1 MKMKKDKKKEKV
13 GYIINEY
20 KTSKE
25 EKSPNAK
32 QWTKNIKDFGQSFYL
47 L

>member
-1 MKMKKDKKKEKV
+1 MMKKNKKKEKA

-25 EKSPNAK
+25 EKSLNAK
-32 QWTKNIKDFGQSFYL
+32 Q
-47 L
+47 

>member
-1 MKMKKDKKKEKV
+1 MKKDKKKEKV

-25 EKSPNAK
+25 EKSLNAK
-32 QWTKNIKDFGQSFYL
+32 Q
-47 L
+47 